1 MRDALAVA
9 SWLNGV
15 MVLLAMGISAV
26 PVMAPAIAADL
37 GLSTKLVGTY
47 TALLWG
53 ASVLT
58 SILVGRLVARF
69 GALRVLQLTLLMC
82 ATGLVLGGVGPAL
95 FLALTAVL
103 IGLGQGAETP
113 AGSALLVRITR
124 PPDRPF
130 ILSLKQ
136 TGGQIGGMLAGLLFP
151 LLLPWIGWR
160 GSLLALVPV
169 IAVVT
174 LFLEGPR
181 RKYEPRSQHRRA
193 AYAFTFLDALKL
205 FGRDGALLR
214 LSIVCMTY
222 VAVHMALIAFLVS
235 FLVEEGGLSLPQA
248 GALMAIAQFGG
259 LVGRILWGI
268 LSGRFMS
275 AVSLLVLIGA
285 GMLGCAAV
293 LGLFGDRLPVA
304 ALALVCL
311 GFGMTAGGWAGIH
324 IAETA
329 RLAPPDAITQVTSA
343 MFVIGALGLVL
354 GPVAF
359 SALAAVTSF
368 GTAYVGAA
376 GCALAG
382 MLALLGAPKARYG

>member
-124 PPDRPF
+124 PPGSTTSRP
-130 ILSLKQ
+130 S
-136 TGGQIGGMLAGLLFP
+136 T
-151 LLLPWIGWR
+151 
-160 GSLLALVPV
+160 
-169 IAVVT
+169 
-174 LFLEGPR
+174 
-181 RKYEPRSQHRRA
+181 
-193 AYAFTFLDALKL
+193 
-205 FGRDGALLR
+205 
-214 LSIVCMTY
+214 
-222 VAVHMALIAFLVS
+222 
-235 FLVEEGGLSLPQA
+235 
-248 GALMAIAQFGG
+248 
-259 LVGRILWGI
+259 
-268 LSGRFMS
+268 
-275 AVSLLVLIGA
+275 
-285 GMLGCAAV
+285 
-293 LGLFGDRLPVA
+293 
-304 ALALVCL
+304 
-311 GFGMTAGGWAGIH
+311 
-324 IAETA
+324 
-329 RLAPPDAITQVTSA
+329 
-343 MFVIGALGLVL
+343 
-354 GPVAF
+354 
-359 SALAAVTSF
+359 
-368 GTAYVGAA
+368 
-376 GCALAG
+376 
-382 MLALLGAPKARYG
+382 